1 MTGSRLQV
9 LGARG
14 WSPEPR
20 RRKKKMFNDMKW
32 MVTVDATSFEAEAV
46 ASGDVSSAVAVFA
59 DENDAKIFTALKN
72 FARYFG
78 NK

>member
-1 MTGSRLQV
+1 
-9 LGARG
+9 
-14 WSPEPR
+14 
-20 RRKKKMFNDMKW
+20 MFNDMKW